1 MADSLLGQL
10 SELATPEVLGQI
22 SKMTGVDTSSLSKG
36 LGAAGA
42 TTLGS
47 MAGSAST
54 GDGLSSLM
62 DMVTKAGAASGGS
75 SGGGGSTDALGGVLD
90 SVMGG
95 GSGGGTN
102 ALLGSLM
109 GSVTGGGGSG
119 AASTTG
125 ITNSLMG
132 NGINAISGTL
142 TKTLG
147 FNVKPMLT
155 MVAPVLLGFVTK
167 AVKSGN
173 LDADGLKS
181 MLTDQSKAFMD
192 DPANAETAKL
202 VTSALD
208 AGTQGAA
215 LEAKYSEAG
224 WNVIKSAPV
233 AAVALVTS
241 ASPSKGGGAAAELT
255 AASGA
260 IAQAAGKADPV
271 SLLNVAFGADGA
283 ISQEEIDG
291 ILQNAAK
298 AEPTALIKAAV
309 EQVSQGNPGEL
320 AAYKAMILSA
330 ATAAAEATKE
340 GGFLGIGGKQVSP
353 QEQAVLDQL
362 KSTLG

>member
-1 MADSLLGQL
+1 MATDSLLGQL
-10 SELATPEVLGQI
+10 SQLATPEVLYQI
-22 SKMTGVDTSSLSKG
+22 SKMTGVDTASISKG
-36 LGAAGA
+36 LGATSA
-42 TTLGS
+42 TALGS
-47 MAGSAST
+47 MAQSAST

-62 DMVTKAGAASGGS
+62 DMVTKAGSASGGS
-75 SGGGGSTDALGGVLD
+75 GGSGGTDALSGVLD
-90 SVMGG
+90 SVTGG
-95 GSGGGTN
+95 GGGTN

-109 GSVTGGGGSG
+109 GSVTGGSG
-119 AASTTG
+119 AASTSG

-142 TKTLG
+142 TKSLG

-173 LDADGLKS
+173 LDANGLKS
-181 MLTDQSKAFMD
+181 MLTDQSKAFLD
-192 DPANAETAKL
+192 DPANADAAKL

-208 AGTQGAA
+208 AGKQGTA
-215 LEAKYSEAG
+215 LEAKYTEAG

-233 AAVALVTS
+233 AAVALVTA
-241 ASPSKGGGAAAELT
+241 ASPSKGGGAAAELS

-271 SLLNVAFGADGA
+271 SLLNVAFGVDGA

-309 EQVSQGNPGEL
+309 EQVSQGNPGEV
-320 AAYKAMILSA
+320 AAYKATILSA

-353 QEQAVLDQL
+353 EEQAVLDKL
-362 KSTLG
+362 KTTLG